1 MAEESTAA
9 ILQDKLTEYGLVRT
23 LSRQDISPE
32 LVRVLSVEE
41 AVRLLQRG
49 MLYPGSTPKT
59 AKKAKKVKKA
69 KKAAKKDAYYTKPK
83 KIKKGRP
90 DALRK
95 GSAAVRQVQPNYWK
109 RVKREL
115 HILIC
120 TNDRK
125 YETLRKYIGK
135 ESKTTQIALVSAI
148 AGSIGAYIGMA
159 ATVIGPFVTL
169 ALMALL
175 QVGTNAWCAGQSI

>member
-1 MAEESTAA
+1 MAEELTAE
-9 ILQDKLTEYGLVRT
+9 ILQDKLTENGLVRA

-32 LVRVLSVEE
+32 LVRRLSVDE
-41 AVRLLQRG
+41 AARLLQRD
-49 MLYPGSTPKT
+49 MLYLGSTPKT
-59 AKKAKKVKKA
+59 AKKAKKVKMAKKA
-69 KKAAKKDAYYTKPK
+69 KKAKKKMAKKAK
-83 KIKKGRP
+83 KARSDGPRTGGN
-90 DALRK
+90 A
-95 GSAAVRQVQPNYWK
+95 RQVQPNYWK

-135 ESKTTQIALVSAI
+135 EGKTTQVALVSTISA
-148 AGSIGAYIGMA
+148 SIGACLGMA

-175 QVGTNAWCAGQSI
+175 QVGTNAWCAGQST

>member
-1 MAEESTAA
+1 MAEGPTAA

-32 LVRVLSVEE
+32 LVRMLSVDE
-41 AVRLLQRG
+41 AARLLQRG

-59 AKKAKKVKKA
+59 AKKAKMVKKA
-69 KKAAKKDAYYTKPK
+69 KKAKKA
-83 KIKKGRP
+83 RP
-90 DALRK
+90 DAPRK
-95 GSAAVRQVQPNYWK
+95 VGSTGVRQVQPNYWK

-120 TNDRK
+120 TNDRR
-125 YETLRKYIGK
+125 YEMLRRYIGR
-135 ESKTTQIALVSAI
+135 ESKTTQLALVSTISA
-148 AGSIGAYIGMA
+148 SIGAYLGMA

-169 ALMALL
+169 GLMAVL

>member
-9 ILQDKLTEYGLVRT
+9 ILQDKLTEYGLVRA

-32 LVRVLSVEE
+32 LVSVLSVEE
-41 AVRLLQRG
+41 AARLLQRG
-49 MLYPGSTPKT
+49 MLYPGSTSKT

-69 KKAAKKDAYYTKPK
+69 KKAAKKSAYYTKPK
-83 KIKKGRP
+83 KMKN
-90 DALRK
+90 DAPRK
-95 GSAAVRQVQPNYWK
+95 GSATVRQVQPNYWK

-120 TNDRK
+120 TNDRR

-169 ALMALL
+169 GLMALL
-175 QVGTNAWCAGQSI
+175 QVGKNAWCAGQSM